1 VIREQVEHVCLQLDY
16 IKTRFEPF
24 EGFNPVAYLAAYL
37 PSVYIKALETLLI
50 DRLII
55 LDLLFDSFNF
65 HKLFSLHRE
74 LPRFAV
80 IREQVLLVKCNILQ
94 I

>member
-1 VIREQVEHVCLQLDY
+1 V
-16 IKTRFEPF
+16 
-24 EGFNPVAYLAAYL
+24 GFNPVAYLAAYL

-65 HKLFSLHRE
+65 HKLFSLRRG
-74 LPRFAV
+74 LSRFAV
-80 IREQVLLVKCNILQ
+80 IREQVLLVNTIFYKSNFS
-94 I
+94 